1 LATGCAGRWALRPNS
16 RRLETEGATN
26 LQGNSKKRN
35 RLGGARQPNMVN
47 WESILKEAGE
57 QVQSV
62 ADRYKGRKSGLEEM
76 GHGAGGDMTM
86 KVDAD
91 AEKAIM
97 DLVKGQV
104 EDVRFVTEE
113 AGVVGAAS
121 ASWTVIIDPID
132 GSGNYARRLPFYCTS
147 IAVLDGPTLNEAKF
161 GMVRDLTSEETYYA
175 ERGAGAERDGT
186 PMKTSKAKKLKD
198 SCVGIDM
205 SKAPRATVE
214 RLVPLIAAVR
224 KPAHFGANALEQAFL
239 ADAKIDAFVDIRDRM
254 RVVDFAAGYL
264 IAKEAGAV
272 MSDPQGRPINTKVS
286 LDEKF
291 NVVASCNGTLQQRIL
306 DLLNP
311 APK

>member
-1 LATGCAGRWALRPNS
+1 MT
-16 RRLETEGATN
+16 
-26 LQGNSKKRN
+26 
-35 RLGGARQPNMVN
+35 N

-57 QVQSV
+57 QVQSI
-62 ADRYKGRKSGLEEM
+62 ADQYKGRKSGLEAM
-76 GHGAGGDMTM
+76 GQGAGGDITM

-97 DLVKGQV
+97 DIIKGQV

-113 AGVVGAAS
+113 AGVVGPAG
-121 ASWTVIIDPID
+121 ASWIVIIDPID

-147 IAVLDGPTLNEAKF
+147 IAVLDGPTLNEAKH
-161 GMVRDLTSEETYYA
+161 GLVRDLVSEETYYA

-186 PMKTSKAKKLKD
+186 PISTSKAKNLKD

-224 KPAHFGANALEQAFL
+224 KPAHLGANALEMAFL
-239 ADAKIDAFVDIRDRM
+239 ADARIDAFVDMRDRM

-272 MSDPQGRPINTKVS
+272 MSDPQGGPINTKIS
-286 LDEKF
+286 LEEKF
-291 NVVASCNGTLQQRIL
+291 NVVASCNATLHEKIL
-306 DLLNP
+306 NLISQ
-311 APK
+311 ASEHA